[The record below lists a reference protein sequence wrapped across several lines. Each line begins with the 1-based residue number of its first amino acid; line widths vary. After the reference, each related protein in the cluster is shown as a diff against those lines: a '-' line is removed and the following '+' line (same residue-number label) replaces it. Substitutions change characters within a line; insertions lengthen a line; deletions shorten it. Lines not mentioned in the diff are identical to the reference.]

1 MDVIKNK
8 VAESGIVTLDIA
20 KYLLKDDEIMAFDLK
35 PFLFRE
41 LILREKD
48 YREALTTHDWQQYTG
63 KHIAIHCSVDAIIPV
78 WAFMLAT
85 TYLQPIAR
93 SVYFGTIEELKKYHL
108 QKRIETIDT
117 DEFADKRVVVKGC
130 GDIPIPDAA
139 YVSITEKIRPV
150 VKSLMYGEPCST
162 VPLYKKPAI
171 KPAG

>member
-20 KYLLKDDEIMAFDLK
+20 QYLLKDDEIAVFDLK

-41 LILREKD
+41 MILREKD
-48 YREALTTHDWQQYTG
+48 YREALTAQDWQQYTG
-63 KHIAIHCSVDAIIPV
+63 KHIALHCSVDAIIPV

-85 TYLQPIAR
+85 TYLQPIAK
-93 SVYFGTIEELKKYHL
+93 SVFFGTAEELKRYHL
-108 QKRIETIDT
+108 QKSIENINAE
-117 DEFADKRVVVKGC
+117 EFADKRVVVKGC
-130 GDIPIPDAA
+130 GEIPIPDAA
-139 YVSITEKIRPV
+139 YVSVAEKMRPV

-171 KPAG
+171 KPAS